1 MTVIF
6 VILSAAKD
14 LVANMVPPYLISI
27 LHSGRSDLPVTGK
40 QREIIDGPTK
50 LCLSRM
56 EKLQVYLF
64 RLIKDFFWRLREG
77 EFGIRPV
84 FWFGIPLLF
93 LLLMFGLLKG
103 KGYGP
108 RQRCGYIDAFVGS
121 KVCP

>member
-1 MTVIF
+1 MTSIF
-6 VILSAAKD
+6 VIQSGAKEV
-14 LVANMVPPYLISI
+14 VANMVPPYLISI

-40 QREIIDGPTK
+40 QLEIIDGPTK
-50 LCLSRM
+50 ICWSKL

-77 EFGIRPV
+77 GFGIRPV
-84 FWFGIPLLF
+84 FWFGIPLVF

-108 RQRCGYIDAFVGS
+108 MQRCGYIDVFVSS